1 MKPSFFA
8 ASEAENRLLP
18 GGTFRSPTPYVIA
31 IMTFV
36 MMIVAAAGLALAN
49 AAGVVAGA
57 VEHRYVLQLPDGRDG
72 KLERAVQAARAVRG
86 ITEVEPV
93 SEQQMRRTLERWVGP
108 GGLGED
114 LPVPAIVHLDL
125 APGAKASA
133 IGAALQRAIPGSRF
147 IAEQATV
154 QPLLGSLRALRW
166 LAVALVALMAAATS
180 AAVVLAARGALDTHR
195 STIEI
200 MHGIGATDT
209 QIARLFQRKIALDA
223 LVGALA
229 GAAVAA
235 IALLVV
241 GGGGAALARDVAGTA
256 PLRAG
261 DLILLALMPFAAAV
275 LATLVARAAVLS
287 ALRKAP

>member
-1 MKPSFFA
+1 MKPSFLA
-8 ASEAENRLLP
+8 VSEAESRLLP
-18 GGTFRSPTPYVIA
+18 GGTFRSPAPYVIA

-36 MMIVAAAGLALAN
+36 MMIVAAAGLTLAN

-72 KLERAVQAARAVRG
+72 RLEHAVQAARSIRGVTNVEAVP
-86 ITEVEPV
+86 EE
-93 SEQQMRRTLERWVGP
+93 QMRRTLERWIGP
-108 GGLGED
+108 AGLGED
-114 LPVPAIVHLDL
+114 LPVPAIIHLDL
-125 APGAKASA
+125 AQGANANS
-133 IGAALQRAIPGSRF
+133 IGASLQRAVPGSRF

-166 LAVALVALMAAATS
+166 LAGALVLLMAAATS
-180 AAVVLAARGALDTHR
+180 AAVVLAARSALDTHR
-195 STIEI
+195 STIDI
-200 MHGIGATDT
+200 MHGIGATDA

-223 LVGALA
+223 LVGAIA

-235 IALLVV
+235 VALLVV
-241 GGGGAALARDVAGTA
+241 GGGGAALARDMAGTA
-256 PLRAG
+256 PLRTS
-261 DLILLALMPFAAAV
+261 DVVVLALMPLAAAI

>member
-1 MKPSFFA
+1 MKASFFA
-8 ASEAENRLLP
+8 ASEAESRLLP

-36 MMIVAAAGLALAN
+36 MLIVAAAGLALAN

-57 VEHRYVLQLPDGRDG
+57 VEHRYVLQLADGRDG
-72 KLERAVQAARAVRG
+72 KLEQAVRTVRSVPG
-86 ITEVEPV
+86 VTGVQPV
-93 SEQQMRRTLERWVGP
+93 PEEQMRRTLERWLGP

-125 APGAKASA
+125 SNGTNAEAV
-133 IGAALQRAIPGSRF
+133 GAALQRSIPGARF

-154 QPLLGSLRALRW
+154 APLLGSLRALRW
-166 LAVALVALMAAATS
+166 LAVALVLLMAAATS
-180 AAVVLAARGALDTHR
+180 AAVVLAARSALDTHR

-200 MHGIGATDT
+200 MHGIGATDA

-235 IALLVV
+235 FALLMV
-241 GGGGAALARDVAGTA
+241 GGGGAAMARDVAGTT
-256 PLRAG
+256 PLRTG
-261 DLILLALMPFAAAV
+261 DLILLALMPLAAAV